1 MIGYRLDA
9 SGHDFATAEMRR
21 QPAVRDPAMDPA
33 TFDHSGHGPV
43 SGRQKWD
50 AVYQSECPADII
62 RIRRQGIASVGLGIG
77 GRAELSPNQMGR
89 CPQLFCEE

>member
-1 MIGYRLDA
+1 
-9 SGHDFATAEMRR
+9 
-21 QPAVRDPAMDPA
+21 MDTA
-33 TFDHSGHGPV
+33 TFDHSGHCPV

-77 GRAELSPNQMGR
+77 DRVELSPNQMGR
-89 CPQLFCEE
+89 RPQLFCDEKTHSGARELHLVGAGPATEIGI